1 MRAFKGFNKDLTC
14 RGYQYEEG
22 KEFHTE
28 RAECCDTGFHA
39 CEYPLDCFGYY
50 DPAHSV
56 YHEVELSGEM
66 DKSGDNTKVCAT
78 DIKIGARLSIAG
90 LVKMAIDFT
99 MSKVNKEAGSDERHG
114 FASATGYKGASS
126 ATGNCGASSATG
138 YKGAS
143 SATGYKGA
151 SSATGNCG
159 ASSATGDYGASSA
172 TGDYGASS
180 ATGDY
185 GASSATGNCGASSA
199 TGDYGAS
206 SATGNCGAS
215 SATGYKGA
223 SSVSDPTGVA
233 VAWGHEA
240 RAKGCKGAHLI
251 LSDWKYVGAR
261 YSDGD
266 YMDPYDKESWEL
278 TGAKMVVVD
287 GENIKEDTYYRCIEG
302 EIVEVTE
309 DGEIVEE

>member
-1 MRAFKGFNKDLTC
+1 MKAFKGFNKDLTC

-56 YHEVELSGEM
+56 FHEVELSGEM

-114 FASATGYKGASS
+114 FASATG
-126 ATGNCGASSATG
+126 
-138 YKGAS
+138 
-143 SATGYKGA
+143 
-151 SSATGNCG
+151 NCG
-159 ASSATGDYGASSA
+159 ASSATGDY
-172 TGDYGASS
+172 
-180 ATGDY
+180 
-185 GASSATGNCGASSA
+185 
-199 TGDYGAS
+199 
-206 SATGNCGAS
+206 
-215 SATGYKGA
+215 GA

-287 GENIKEDTYYRCIEG
+287 GEKIKEDTYYRCIEG

>member
-56 YHEVELSGEM
+56 FHEVELSGEM

-114 FASATGYKGASS
+114 FA
-126 ATGNCGASSATG
+126 
-138 YKGAS
+138 
-143 SATGYKGA
+143 
-151 SSATGNCG
+151 
-159 ASSATGDYGASSA
+159 
-172 TGDYGASS
+172 
-180 ATGDY
+180 
-185 GASSATGNCGASSA
+185 
-199 TGDYGAS
+199 
-206 SATGNCGAS
+206 

-287 GENIKEDTYYRCIEG
+287 GEKIKEDTYYRCIEG

-309 DGEIVEE
+309 DGEIVED

>member
-1 MRAFKGFNKDLTC
+1 LRIKLFINKNNTHRKGEKSMRAFKGFNKDLTC

-114 FASATGYKGASS
+114 FASATG
-126 ATGNCGASSATG
+126 
-138 YKGAS
+138 
-143 SATGYKGA
+143 
-151 SSATGNCG
+151 NCG

-172 TGDYGASS
+172 TGDY
-180 ATGDY
+180 
-185 GASSATGNCGASSA
+185 GASSA

-287 GENIKEDTYYRCIEG
+287 GEKIKEDTYYRCIEG

>member
-56 YHEVELSGEM
+56 FHEVELSGEM

-114 FASATGYKGASS
+114 FASATG
-126 ATGNCGASSATG
+126 NCGASSATG

-143 SATGYKGA
+143 SA
-151 SSATGNCG
+151 
-159 ASSATGDYGASSA
+159 
-172 TGDYGASS
+172 
-180 ATGDY
+180 
-185 GASSATGNCGASSA
+185 
-199 TGDYGAS
+199 
-206 SATGNCGAS
+206 
-215 SATGYKGA
+215 
-223 SSVSDPTGVA
+223 SDPTGVA

>member
-1 MRAFKGFNKDLTC
+1 MKAFKGFNKDLTC

-66 DKSGDNTKVCAT
+66 DRSGDNTKVCAT

-114 FASATGYKGASS
+114 FASATG
-126 ATGNCGASSATG
+126 
-138 YKGAS
+138 
-143 SATGYKGA
+143 
-151 SSATGNCG
+151 
-159 ASSATGDYGASSA
+159 DYGASSA

-180 ATGDY
+180 ATGYKGASSATGDYGASSATGNYGASSATGNY

-199 TGDYGAS
+199 TGNYGAS

-251 LSDWKYVGAR
+251 LSDWRFIGEKYW
-261 YSDGD
+261 DGSYKD
-266 YMDPYDKESWEL
+266 MYNKDNWEL

-287 GENIKEDTYYRCIEG
+287 GEKIKEDTYYRCIEG

>member
-1 MRAFKGFNKDLTC
+1 MKAFKGFNKDLTC

-114 FASATGYKGASS
+114 FASATG
-126 ATGNCGASSATG
+126 NCGASSATG

-172 TGDYGASS
+172 TGDY
-180 ATGDY
+180 
-185 GASSATGNCGASSA
+185 GASSA

-278 TGAKMVVVD
+278 TGANMVVVD
-287 GENIKEDTYYRCIEG
+287 GEKIKEDTYYRCIEG

>member
-126 ATGNCGASSATG
+126 
-138 YKGAS
+138 
-143 SATGYKGA
+143 
-151 SSATGNCG
+151 
-159 ASSATGDYGASSA
+159 
-172 TGDYGASS
+172 
-180 ATGDY
+180 
-185 GASSATGNCGASSA
+185 
-199 TGDYGAS
+199 
-206 SATGNCGAS
+206 
-215 SATGYKGA
+215 
-223 SSVSDPTGVA
+223 VSDPTGVA

-309 DGEIVEE
+309 DGEIIEE

>member
-56 YHEVELSGEM
+56 FHEVELSGEM

-114 FASATGYKGASS
+114 FASATG
-126 ATGNCGASSATG
+126 NCGASSATG

-143 SATGYKGA
+143 SA
-151 SSATGNCG
+151 
-159 ASSATGDYGASSA
+159 
-172 TGDYGASS
+172 
-180 ATGDY
+180 
-185 GASSATGNCGASSA
+185 
-199 TGDYGAS
+199 
-206 SATGNCGAS
+206 
-215 SATGYKGA
+215 
-223 SSVSDPTGVA
+223 SDPTGVA

-266 YMDPYDKESWEL
+266 YVDPYDKESWEL

-287 GENIKEDTYYRCIEG
+287 GEKIKEDTYYRCIEG
-302 EIVEVTE
+302 EIIEVTE

>member
-126 ATGNCGASSATG
+126 
-138 YKGAS
+138 
-143 SATGYKGA
+143 
-151 SSATGNCG
+151 
-159 ASSATGDYGASSA
+159 
-172 TGDYGASS
+172 
-180 ATGDY
+180 
-185 GASSATGNCGASSA
+185 
-199 TGDYGAS
+199 
-206 SATGNCGAS
+206 
-215 SATGYKGA
+215 
-223 SSVSDPTGVA
+223 VSDPTGVA

-251 LSDWKYVGAR
+251 LSDWRFIGEKYW
-261 YSDGD
+261 DGSYKD
-266 YMDPYDKESWEL
+266 MYNKDNWEL

-287 GENIKEDTYYRCIEG
+287 GEKIKEDTYYRCIEG
-302 EIVEVTE
+302 EIVEVIE

>member
-39 CEYPLDCFGYY
+39 CEYPLDCFNYY

-66 DKSGDNTKVCAT
+66 DKRGDNTKVCAT

-126 ATGNCGASSATG
+126 
-138 YKGAS
+138 
-143 SATGYKGA
+143 
-151 SSATGNCG
+151 
-159 ASSATGDYGASSA
+159 
-172 TGDYGASS
+172 
-180 ATGDY
+180 
-185 GASSATGNCGASSA
+185 
-199 TGDYGAS
+199 
-206 SATGNCGAS
+206 
-215 SATGYKGA
+215 
-223 SSVSDPTGVA
+223 VSDPTGVA

-251 LSDWKYVGAR
+251 LSDWRFIGEKYW
-261 YSDGD
+261 DGSYKHMYNKD
-266 YMDPYDKESWEL
+266 NWEL

-287 GENIKEDTYYRCIEG
+287 GEKIKEDTYYRCIEG

>member
-56 YHEVELSGEM
+56 FHEVELSGEM

-126 ATGNCGASSATG
+126 ATGDYGASSATG
-138 YKGAS
+138 NC
-143 SATGYKGA
+143 GA

-172 TGDYGASS
+172 TGYK
-180 ATGDY
+180 
-185 GASSATGNCGASSA
+185 
-199 TGDYGAS
+199 GAS

-287 GENIKEDTYYRCIEG
+287 GDKIKEDTYYRCIEG

>member
-1 MRAFKGFNKDLTC
+1 MRAFKGFNKDLIC

-56 YHEVELSGEM
+56 FHEVELSGEM

-114 FASATGYKGASS
+114 FA
-126 ATGNCGASSATG
+126 
-138 YKGAS
+138 
-143 SATGYKGA
+143 
-151 SSATGNCG
+151 
-159 ASSATGDYGASSA
+159 
-172 TGDYGASS
+172 
-180 ATGDY
+180 
-185 GASSATGNCGASSA
+185 
-199 TGDYGAS
+199 
-206 SATGNCGAS
+206 

-287 GENIKEDTYYRCIEG
+287 GDKIKEDTYYRCIEG

>member
-1 MRAFKGFNKDLTC
+1 MKAFKGFNKDLTC

-126 ATGNCGASSATG
+126 ATG

-143 SATGYKGA
+143 SATGDYGASSATGNCGA

-172 TGDYGASS
+172 TGYKGASS

-185 GASSATGNCGASSA
+185 GASSA

-251 LSDWKYVGAR
+251 LSDWRFIGEKYW
-261 YSDGD
+261 DGSYKD
-266 YMDPYDKESWEL
+266 MYNKDNWEL

-287 GENIKEDTYYRCIEG
+287 GEKIKEDTYYRCIEG

>member
-1 MRAFKGFNKDLTC
+1 MKAFKGFNKDLTC

-126 ATGNCGASSATG
+126 ATG
-138 YKGAS
+138 YK
-143 SATGYKGA
+143 
-151 SSATGNCG
+151 G

-185 GASSATGNCGASSA
+185 GASSATGNC
-199 TGDYGAS
+199 GAS

-251 LSDWKYVGAR
+251 LSDWRFIGEKYW
-261 YSDGD
+261 DGSYKD
-266 YMDPYDKESWEL
+266 MYNKDNWEL

-287 GENIKEDTYYRCIEG
+287 GEKIKEDTYYRCIEG

>member
-1 MRAFKGFNKDLTC
+1 MKAFKGFNKDLTC

-126 ATGNCGASSATG
+126 
-138 YKGAS
+138 
-143 SATGYKGA
+143 
-151 SSATGNCG
+151 
-159 ASSATGDYGASSA
+159 
-172 TGDYGASS
+172 
-180 ATGDY
+180 
-185 GASSATGNCGASSA
+185 
-199 TGDYGAS
+199 
-206 SATGNCGAS
+206 
-215 SATGYKGA
+215 
-223 SSVSDPTGVA
+223 VSDPTGVA

-251 LSDWKYVGAR
+251 LSDWRFIGEKYW
-261 YSDGD
+261 DGSYKD
-266 YMDPYDKESWEL
+266 MYNKDNWEL

-287 GENIKEDTYYRCIEG
+287 GEKIKEDTYYRCIEG

>member
-22 KEFHTE
+22 KKFHTE

-56 YHEVELSGEM
+56 FHEVELSGEM

-114 FASATGYKGASS
+114 FA
-126 ATGNCGASSATG
+126 
-138 YKGAS
+138 
-143 SATGYKGA
+143 
-151 SSATGNCG
+151 
-159 ASSATGDYGASSA
+159 
-172 TGDYGASS
+172 
-180 ATGDY
+180 
-185 GASSATGNCGASSA
+185 
-199 TGDYGAS
+199 

-309 DGEIVEE
+309 DGEIIEE

>member
-1 MRAFKGFNKDLTC
+1 MKAFKGFNKDLTC

-66 DKSGDNTKVCAT
+66 DRSGDNTKVCAT

-126 ATGNCGASSATG
+126 
-138 YKGAS
+138 
-143 SATGYKGA
+143 
-151 SSATGNCG
+151 
-159 ASSATGDYGASSA
+159 
-172 TGDYGASS
+172 
-180 ATGDY
+180 
-185 GASSATGNCGASSA
+185 
-199 TGDYGAS
+199 
-206 SATGNCGAS
+206 
-215 SATGYKGA
+215 
-223 SSVSDPTGVA
+223 VSDPTGVA

-251 LSDWKYVGAR
+251 LSDWRFIGEKYW
-261 YSDGD
+261 DGSYKD
-266 YMDPYDKESWEL
+266 MYNKDNWEL

-287 GENIKEDTYYRCIEG
+287 GEKIKEDTYYRCIEG

>member
-56 YHEVELSGEM
+56 FHEVELSGEM

-126 ATGNCGASSATG
+126 ATG
-138 YKGAS
+138 
-143 SATGYKGA
+143 
-151 SSATGNCG
+151 
-159 ASSATGDYGASSA
+159 
-172 TGDYGASS
+172 
-180 ATGDY
+180 
-185 GASSATGNCGASSA
+185 
-199 TGDYGAS
+199 
-206 SATGNCGAS
+206 
-215 SATGYKGA
+215 YKGA

-240 RAKGCKGAHLI
+240 RAKGCKGSHLI

>member
-126 ATGNCGASSATG
+126 ATGDYGASSATGDYGASSATG

-159 ASSATGDYGASSA
+159 ASSATGNY
-172 TGDYGASS
+172 
-180 ATGDY
+180 
-185 GASSATGNCGASSA
+185 GASSA

-261 YSDGD
+261 YSDGE